1 MRLARLSLLFLLV
14 SACAFA
20 EDKPAAAAPPR
31 PAPNLL
37 IPDLPSANMYLSWD
51 DFCRILD
58 MLAAA
63 RIEEKPAPEP
73 EPPVAWS
80 LVAADYVAEANAA
93 SVKIQADIQLKVW
106 KKGWMQA
113 PVVGESVALES
124 AEVDGKPFAL
134 LSKEGWLAVMLDTPG
149 DHTVRL
155 VFHVPA
161 QQAEGVGS
169 FAFKCARTPITRMKL
184 HVDTRGVEFSAN
196 ADTRFRNDSEGTS
209 ADLVFHGTE
218 EINVSWRLP
227 AEALPAAPP
236 KEPPRITCLASTLA
250 TVTETHIA
258 CHTTLQYDIL
268 RGETAGFNLALPLG
282 VNLLRVE
289 GNGIGWNAT
298 EDGARQNVSVG
309 VNHAITDHFTLTLD
323 YEVPVAEGAA
333 AVTVPRLDALEV
345 ARYSGFIALATRGNV
360 EIDLGPESEGV
371 QRIDTSDLP
380 AGLEMQSPEP
390 ILHAFRHNE
399 PEYLLALTYRKLA
412 EVPVR
417 IAGIETASVTSMLT
431 DEGVLVTRAAYQVR
445 NNLKKFL
452 RVNLGPGAE
461 VWGAQVAGMP
471 VRPARDNAISGDPD
485 LAVKPAAAEVVLI
498 PLRKSSEAGGRLF
511 DVEIVYARR
520 LDSKKL
526 WETPL
531 EVVAPATDL
540 LADRLQW
547 DIYLPETRHIY
558 HAAGDLKPVKARS
571 IVASAAGR
579 VLQPAGWERRPE
591 TIYRMREGIE
601 RYFIKDINNPA
612 AVAAGTGTPRYDG
625 AKNKEAAERLAPLA
639 PIDTRVAG
647 VLPIPVSFPLAGT
660 RQAFERLLVPQDTP
674 LKMTFH
680 TANAK
685 LVATVCKGL
694 WLIPFLAGLLGGVA
708 LRRAMRGLRIGAV
721 HLTVFVAMSAAVAVA
736 ALATGATGR
745 MLALYVI
752 AAAALPAA
760 RLAKPR
766 LARLLRSPAPLNEP
780 EER

>member
-1 MRLARLSLLFLLV
+1 M
-14 SACAFA
+14 
-20 EDKPAAAAPPR
+20 
-31 PAPNLL
+31 
-37 IPDLPSANMYLSWD
+37 
-51 DFCRILD
+51 
-58 MLAAA
+58 
-63 RIEEKPAPEP
+63 
-73 EPPVAWS
+73 
-80 LVAADYVAEANAA
+80 AEANAS
-93 SVKIQADIQLKVW
+93 SVKIEADIQLKVW

-134 LSKEGWLAVMLDTPG
+134 LSKEGWLAVMLDAPG

-209 ADLVFHGTE
+209 ADLVFHGSE

-227 AEALPAAPP
+227 AEALPALPP
-236 KEPPRITCLASTLA
+236 KEPPRVTCLASTLA

-258 CHTTLQYDIL
+258 CRTTLQYDVL

-360 EIDLGPESEGV
+360 EIDLGPESDGV
-371 QRIDTSDLP
+371 QHIDTSDLP
-380 AGLEMQSPEP
+380 AGLEILSPEP

-471 VRPARDNAISGDPD
+471 VRPARDNGISTDSDP
-485 LAVKPAAAEVVLI
+485 ATEPETGEVVLI

-511 DVEIVYARR
+511 EVEIVYARR

-526 WETPL
+526 WETPF

-547 DIYLPETRHIY
+547 DIYLPETRY
-558 HAAGDLKPVKARS
+558 VYQAAGDLKPVKARS
-571 IVASAAGR
+571 IVASVAGR
-579 VLQPAGWERRPE
+579 ALQPAGWQRRPE

-601 RYFIKDINNPA
+601 RFYITDINNPA
-612 AVAAGTGTPRYDG
+612 AAAAGTGAPRYDR
-625 AKNKEAAERLAPLA
+625 AQNKEAAERVAALA

-674 LKMTFH
+674 FKMTFH
-680 TANAK
+680 SVDAR
-685 LVATVCKGL
+685 LVAGVRRTVRLLPILAGCV
-694 WLIPFLAGLLGGVA
+694 AGLLLRRVMRGKRAGTVQLAVFAVLTVCAAIVAFALGAVFKMFVLYLIAAGVTAAAGRIWQGVA
-708 LRRAMRGLRIGAV
+708 D
-721 HLTVFVAMSAAVAVA
+721 T
-736 ALATGATGR
+736 
-745 MLALYVI
+745 
-752 AAAALPAA
+752 LPH
-760 RLAKPR
+760 
-766 LARLLRSPAPLNEP
+766 PAQMQPS
-780 EER
+780 EEA